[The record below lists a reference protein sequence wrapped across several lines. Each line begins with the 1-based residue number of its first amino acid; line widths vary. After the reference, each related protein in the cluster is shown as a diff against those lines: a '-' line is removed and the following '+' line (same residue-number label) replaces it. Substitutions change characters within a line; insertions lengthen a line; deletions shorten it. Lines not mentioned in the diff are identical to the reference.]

1 MAVVRRA
8 LLVVDV
14 QRDFVEGGSLG
25 VDGGEA
31 VAERVSAFLRRTQG
45 SGGGFGGGSGAPR
58 YACVLASR
66 DHHEAHSDNGGHFP
80 PPGAA
85 PDFATTWP
93 PHCVQGTAGVEY
105 APGLDLSLV
114 THHVRKGQGR
124 PAYSLFEGAT
134 DDGRTAAEVLAGH
147 GVTDVEVVGIATD
160 HCVRAS
166 ALDARAAGLATT
178 VLVDLTAGVATR
190 STALALTA
198 LVRAGARLATS
209 DEVSTAD
216 EVPAADRH

>member
-1 MAVVRRA
+1 MQEGRRA

-25 VDGGEA
+25 VAGGEA
-31 VAERVSAFLRRTQG
+31 VAEAVSAFVRRTQG
-45 SGGGFGGGSGAPR
+45 R
-58 YACVLASR
+58 YAAVVASR

-93 PHCVQGTAGVEY
+93 PHCVQGTDGVEY

-114 THHVRKGQGR
+114 THHVRKGEGR

-134 DDGRTAAEVLAGH
+134 DDGRAVAEVLADA
-147 GVTDVEVVGIATD
+147 GVDRVDVVGIATD

-166 ALDARAAGLATT
+166 ALDAVRAGLATT

-190 STALALTA
+190 STALALTE
-198 LVRAGARLATS
+198 LVRAGARLGTS
-209 DEVSTAD
+209 DEVA
-216 EVPAADRH
+216 